1 MNKFRN
7 LELQGQVAWIL
18 FLMKIIKHRG
28 QFLLSFLEKIFNN
41 VLNRGHFPWD
51 WNIGVIK
58 LIYKKKG
65 DKRFPGSYKG
75 ITLTSCLGKLF
86 TSI

>member
-1 MNKFRN
+1 MDS
-7 LELQGQVAWIL
+7 IL
-18 FLMKIIKHRG
+18 NEIIKHRG
-28 QFLLSFLEKIFNN
+28 QFLLPVLEIIFNN
-41 VLNRGHFPWD
+41 VFNRGHFPSD

-65 DKRFPGSYKG
+65 DKRFPASYKG